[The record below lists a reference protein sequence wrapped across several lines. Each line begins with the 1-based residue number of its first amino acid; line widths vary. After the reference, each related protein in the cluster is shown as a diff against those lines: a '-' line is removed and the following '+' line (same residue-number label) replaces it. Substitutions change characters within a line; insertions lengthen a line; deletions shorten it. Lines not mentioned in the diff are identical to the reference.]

1 MAMLTMFAAGGAA
14 FAAPELAAP
23 ERPSKFAPLRS
34 LLEGWELTT
43 EFAVSVGTSEG
54 ERFRYEGGSFTM
66 QTQVPTASVSKW
78 PSAMMFA
85 GLVADGTISTLDT
98 RVNTILPY
106 WTKDTSDPRSAITLR
121 MLLTFTS
128 GFGDG
133 HPGLEAN
140 TRAAHAWRAANPA
153 ELARANASRLE
164 FQQSAACNAVIG
176 SNARCG
182 KWIYEH
188 VKLIGTPGAV
198 YSYNSNHL
206 QLAAAVAVA
215 ATGLPIHEITQKY
228 LLRPYNMS
236 HSYYKGN
243 CPDFAGS
250 LMTTGD
256 DYGRFLHGLLTY
268 QVLPREIIEQSELDA
283 TPFLK
288 GENQLYGHYGFGH
301 FLMCFD
307 MAAGFTHACKEA
319 RSHMDPGAFGFIPII
334 DRKHG
339 YYMQVAAAEIPP
351 TGVYAL
357 SGIPEYLA
365 VAAKPHVEAIL
376 AGKTGP
382 TAAAEHA
389 HHDMLSLSVADVNYV
404 VDCKLHPKHCAQ

>member
-164 FQQSAACNAVIG
+164 FQQSAACNAVVG
-176 SNARCG
+176 S
-182 KWIYEH
+182 K
-188 VKLIGTPGAV
+188 
-198 YSYNSNHL
+198 
-206 QLAAAVAVA
+206 
-215 ATGLPIHEITQKY
+215 
-228 LLRPYNMS
+228 
-236 HSYYKGN
+236 
-243 CPDFAGS
+243 
-250 LMTTGD
+250 
-256 DYGRFLHGLLTY
+256 
-268 QVLPREIIEQSELDA
+268 
-283 TPFLK
+283 
-288 GENQLYGHYGFGH
+288 
-301 FLMCFD
+301 
-307 MAAGFTHACKEA
+307 
-319 RSHMDPGAFGFIPII
+319 
-334 DRKHG
+334 
-339 YYMQVAAAEIPP
+339 
-351 TGVYAL
+351 
-357 SGIPEYLA
+357 
-365 VAAKPHVEAIL
+365 
-376 AGKTGP
+376 
-382 TAAAEHA
+382 
-389 HHDMLSLSVADVNYV
+389 
-404 VDCKLHPKHCAQ
+404 

>member
-1 MAMLTMFAAGGAA
+1 LPCFFMTLLLCIFLGAAA
-14 FAAPELAAP
+14 FAPPEQHG
-23 ERPSKFAPLRS
+23 RFAPLRK

-43 EFAVSVGTSEG
+43 NYAVSVGTSEG
-54 ERFRYEGGSFTM
+54 EQFRYEGGSFTM

-85 GLVADGTISTLDT
+85 GLVADGTISTLDA
-98 RVNTILPY
+98 RVNSILPY
-106 WTKDTSDPRSAITLR
+106 WTSDPNDPRSAITLR

-153 ELARANASRLE
+153 QVARANASRLE
-164 FQQSAACNAVIG
+164 FQQSAACNAVVG
-176 SNARCG
+176 NNARCG
-182 KWIYEH
+182 KWIYEN
-188 VKLIGTPGAV
+188 VQLIGTPGAV

-215 ATGLPIHEITQKY
+215 ATGLPIHEVTQKY
-228 LLRPYNMS
+228 LLRPYNMTS
-236 HSYYKGN
+236 SYYKGD

-256 DYGRFLHGLLTY
+256 DYSRFLHRLLTY
-268 QVLPREIIEQSELDA
+268 QVLPREIIEQSERDA
-283 TPFLK
+283 TPFLTAED
-288 GENQLYGHYGFGH
+288 GQLYGHYGFGH

-307 MAAGFTHACKEA
+307 SSQGFTHACAEA

-339 YYMQVAAAEIPP
+339 YYLNLVTAEIPP
-351 TGVYAL
+351 TGTYAL

-365 VAAKPHVEAIL
+365 VAAKPHVEAVL
-376 AGKTGP
+376 AGKTP
-382 TAAAEHA
+382 AAEHA
-389 HHDMLSLSVADVNYV
+389 HHDMLSLSVADVNYI
-404 VDCKLHPKHCAQ
+404 VDCKLHPKHCAS